1 MFKRKIIGV
10 VTGSR
15 AEYGYLR
22 PLLKKLSADPAVKL
36 KLYVCGLHLVKNYGH
51 TFKEIVTDGFE
62 IAGKVD
68 MKMKDENTPFDLTI
82 SIAAG
87 VEGFAKVFKNDKP
100 DILTVFGDRI
110 EPFAAAIAA
119 ISMDIPLAH
128 INGGDAALGDI
139 DNNLRHAI
147 TKLAHL
153 HFTASRQS
161 RQRVLNLGEES
172 WRVFQPGALSLDTI
186 LNQRLL
192 SKTDLCKKYVF
203 SDKPF
208 ILVSY
213 QPVTTEWLEAGKQI
227 RLILQSAVGLAKK
240 ENMSIL
246 AVYPNPYPGGYNIIR
261 VIQEIA
267 RENNNIFVF
276 KNFPHLEFISLM
288 AVSSVFVGNS
298 SSGIIEAP
306 SLAVPYVSVGT
317 RQKGRERGDNVI
329 EASYNKSQIET
340 GIKKALF
347 DKKFLALVKKKASPY
362 GDGQAAAAITKILK
376 KIKINKRLLQ
386 KKITY

>member
-1 MFKRKIIGV
+1 MVKKRTIAI

-15 AEYGYLR
+15 AEYSYLR
-22 PLLKKLSADPAVKL
+22 PLIEKLNVDPVIKL
-36 KLYVCGLHLVKNYGH
+36 KLYVCGAHLVKSYGQ
-51 TFKEIVTDGFE
+51 TVENIKNDGFKIAE
-62 IAGKVD
+62 IVD
-68 MKMKDENTPFDLTI
+68 MKMKDENAPYDMAV

-87 VEGFAKVFKNDKP
+87 IENFAQVLKNDKP
-100 DILTVFGDRI
+100 DIIVVFGDRV
-110 EPFAAAIAA
+110 EPFAASVAA
-119 ISMDIPLAH
+119 VSMNIPIAH
-128 INGGDAALGDI
+128 INGGDSALGDI

-153 HFTASRQS
+153 HFTASPQS

-186 LNQRLL
+186 LNQKLL
-192 SKTDLCKKYVF
+192 SRKDLCEKYDF
-203 SDKPF
+203 PDKPF
-208 ILVSY
+208 ILISY
-213 QPVTTEWLEAGKQI
+213 QPVTTEWLDAEKQI
-227 RLILQSAVGLAKK
+227 RLILKAAISLAKK

-267 RENNNIFVF
+267 RKNSNIFVF

-317 RQKGRERGDNVI
+317 RQKGREKGDNVI
-329 EASYNKSQIET
+329 EASYNKSQIEA
-340 GIKKALF
+340 GIKKALL
-347 DKKFLALVKKKASPY
+347 DKKFLSLVKKRISPY
-362 GDGQAAAAITKILK
+362 GEGRAAAAITKILK

-386 KKITY
+386 KRITY